1 EEGKRRHGI
10 FVRAWAAR
18 TGKENF
24 QAADLPG
31 SVPSGARAA
40 RAQRSSGVVAR
51 AGSQPGGNAP
61 LRSLLRERGN
71 LQRGAERTLDENS
84 GAKNE
89 RCGCG
94 IARNHCYR
102 ECGLHAAAKGRR
114 QAEVRYQSRSKACD
128 RAARR
133 SLPMKKLP
141 LFLLLL
147 IA

>member
-1 EEGKRRHGI
+1 MRLNYERVQRPAGTRSGVSREGRPVREEGKRRHGI

-84 GAKNE
+84 GA
-89 RCGCG
+89 
-94 IARNHCYR
+94 
-102 ECGLHAAAKGRR
+102 
-114 QAEVRYQSRSKACD
+114 
-128 RAARR
+128 
-133 SLPMKKLP
+133 
-141 LFLLLL
+141 
-147 IA
+147 